1 MAKNLDNAV
10 LLDIY
15 GAMLTEKQ
23 YDTLSAY
30 YNEDLSLAEIA
41 ENNGITRQGVHKSI
55 TGAQEYLLRLEEALG
70 CAKRHKELSEALDE
84 LQRAAEGISLTQRGE
99 ILRLIEKIRNI
110 IYS

>member
-23 YDTLSAY
+23 YDALNAY
-30 YNEDLSLAEIA
+30 YNEDFSLAEIA
-41 ENNGITRQGVHKSI
+41 ENSGITRQGVHKSI
-55 TGAQEYLLRLEEALG
+55 CAAQDYLAQLEDALG
-70 CAKRHKELSEALDE
+70 CARKYREISDTLDDMQKTVGGAQPEL
-84 LQRAAEGISLTQRGE
+84 AA
-99 ILRLIEKIRNI
+99 LIEKIRNI